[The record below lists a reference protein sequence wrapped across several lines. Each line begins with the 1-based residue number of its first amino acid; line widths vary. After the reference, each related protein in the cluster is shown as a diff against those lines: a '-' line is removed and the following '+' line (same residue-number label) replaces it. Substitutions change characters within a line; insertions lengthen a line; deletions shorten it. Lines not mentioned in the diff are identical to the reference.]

1 MVGVQCFLLV
11 MKKIQEQL
19 KLAQDGNAE
28 SQYFV
33 GLAYE
38 RANGVDRSDLEILTL
53 QTLHLEIT
61 LSILIST
68 IH

>member
-1 MVGVQCFLLV
+1 VVGVQCFLLV